1 MSNTIINNK
10 NDIEQSLK
18 LYNEK
23 LAGFLFKDNFKKI
36 IPEIK
41 NIFNIIISAKDSDF
55 SENAFSYLK
64 NIIHIIDSFINKK
77 KRELTLSI
85 LQEICFLLANIK
97 SKKILSEI
105 FSFQNNIINEQGINM
120 NIFDKLISINDFNKN
135 EEFLEHQINLMKSLI
150 LKLDSESI
158 LFFYK
163 NEINYFP
170 ILSKSLLLYDY
181 PDDMI
186 HGAIHNILLL
196 ITKNNNKSLNE
207 YLISFPV
214 ALYYPIIIFDLKK
227 IISELNFIFVKEKNI
242 FEFFEEKHEKLCDIV
257 LYINDILL
265 CNISN
270 INFILINCLLNEIIF
285 PLFNII
291 MSKTKEN
298 ISAINA
304 IYTFSFFVYY
314 IKNDFIIDIISY
326 FLLNNQI
333 PYIFFEKIKK
343 YKYKEI
349 NDEFLKD
356 IISLIKN
363 INDADINDQ
372 IWKRNAD
379 KIKES
384 IGIDLSTGNR
394 CQDNNFD
401 FFKNLMI
408 NIQKNK
414 KNDIDF
420 IENEIFVFLKE
431 LMSSDDENIILNSFI
446 LLYNILNYYKNCD
459 LKSNLFNPFLLL
471 FIDFTKNCNSI
482 KYINDIDIVKI
493 VLNLIKK
500 RNKFRIFTNELI
512 LNTLLLLIKIFCTEK
527 HFFPRAAY
535 NLIKE
540 IKSILK
546 EEINN
551 LKLILNDE
559 SDFLPLNNI
568 FFIYKYF
575 TTQTFDSKILE
586 IMKSYYILTIP
597 FLHSEKN
604 DTIPF
609 YLKEE
614 KSKSNILNNI
624 LLNIFLLLEITQINN
639 NKNNIQFP
647 ILHNEN
653 DKNNTF
659 EIGKLYEKN
668 NIGKE
673 YAFCFIGNNYDDFKF
688 NVQNIKKGLFIFSQF
703 DFYLSEIISKS
714 FKNIEKIKIIS
725 KIPIISLK
733 VLKSQT
739 EENFIEIKDLRND
752 NKTVINCFNNDNTK
766 KVFNYLMLM
775 IRHLIHFKKNEFNNF
790 IKNIENKILI

>member
-18 LYNEK
+18 LYNEN

-105 FSFQNNIINEQGINM
+105 FSFQNNIIDEQGINM

-408 NIQKNK
+408 NIQKNQ

-482 KYINDIDIVKI
+482 KYINDIDMVKI
-493 VLNLIKK
+493 ILNLIKK

-527 HFFPRAAY
+527 HFFPRATY

-604 DTIPF
+604 DGIPF

-639 NKNNIQFP
+639 NKNNIRFP

-714 FKNIEKIKIIS
+714 FKNIEKIKIIT

>member
-1 MSNTIINNK
+1 
-10 NDIEQSLK
+10 
-18 LYNEK
+18 
-23 LAGFLFKDNFKKI
+23 
-36 IPEIK
+36 
-41 NIFNIIISAKDSDF
+41 
-55 SENAFSYLK
+55 
-64 NIIHIIDSFINKK
+64 
-77 KRELTLSI
+77 
-85 LQEICFLLANIK
+85 
-97 SKKILSEI
+97 
-105 FSFQNNIINEQGINM
+105 M

-227 IISELNFIFVKEKNI
+227 IISELNFIFIKEKNI

-471 FIDFTKNCNSI
+471 FIDFTKNGNSI
-482 KYINDIDIVKI
+482 KYINDIDMVKI

-575 TTQTFDSKILE
+575 TTQTIDSKILE

-604 DTIPF
+604 DGIPF

-639 NKNNIQFP
+639 NKNNIRFP

>member
-18 LYNEK
+18 LFNEK

-105 FSFQNNIINEQGINM
+105 FSFQNNIIDEQGINM

-186 HGAIHNILLL
+186 HGAVYNILLL

-304 IYTFSFFVYY
+304 IYIFSFFVYY

-379 KIKES
+379 KIKEN

-446 LLYNILNYYKNCD
+446 LLYNILNYYRNCD

-482 KYINDIDIVKI
+482 KYINDIDMVKI
-493 VLNLIKK
+493 ILNLIKK

-568 FFIYKYF
+568 FFIYKYY

-604 DTIPF
+604 DGIPF

-639 NKNNIQFP
+639 NKNNIRFP

>member
-18 LYNEK
+18 LYNEN

-55 SENAFSYLK
+55 SENSFSYLK

-105 FSFQNNIINEQGINM
+105 FSFQNNIIDEQGINM

-186 HGAIHNILLL
+186 HGAVYNILLL
-196 ITKNNNKSLNE
+196 ITKNKNKSLNE

-408 NIQKNK
+408 NIQKNQ

-482 KYINDIDIVKI
+482 KYINDIDMVKI
-493 VLNLIKK
+493 ILNLIKK

-527 HFFPRAAY
+527 HFFPRATY

-575 TTQTFDSKILE
+575 TTQTFDTKILE

-639 NKNNIQFP
+639 NKNNIRFP

-714 FKNIEKIKIIS
+714 FKNIEKIKIIT

>member
-105 FSFQNNIINEQGINM
+105 FSFQNNIIDEQGINM

-186 HGAIHNILLL
+186 HGAVYNILLL
-196 ITKNNNKSLNE
+196 ITKNKNKSLNE

-446 LLYNILNYYKNCD
+446 LLYNILNYHKNRD
-459 LKSNLFNPFLLL
+459 MKSNLFNPFLLL

-482 KYINDIDIVKI
+482 KYINDIDMVKI

-512 LNTLLLLIKIFCTEK
+512 LNTLLLLIKIFCIEK

-614 KSKSNILNNI
+614 KSKYNILNNI

-714 FKNIEKIKIIS
+714 FKNIEKIKIIT

>member
-105 FSFQNNIINEQGINM
+105 FSFQNNIIDEQGINM

-333 PYIFFEKIKK
+333 PYIFLKK
-343 YKYKEI
+343 
-349 NDEFLKD
+349 
-356 IISLIKN
+356 
-363 INDADINDQ
+363 
-372 IWKRNAD
+372 
-379 KIKES
+379 
-384 IGIDLSTGNR
+384 
-394 CQDNNFD
+394 
-401 FFKNLMI
+401 
-408 NIQKNK
+408 
-414 KNDIDF
+414 
-420 IENEIFVFLKE
+420 
-431 LMSSDDENIILNSFI
+431 
-446 LLYNILNYYKNCD
+446 
-459 LKSNLFNPFLLL
+459 
-471 FIDFTKNCNSI
+471 
-482 KYINDIDIVKI
+482 
-493 VLNLIKK
+493 
-500 RNKFRIFTNELI
+500 
-512 LNTLLLLIKIFCTEK
+512 
-527 HFFPRAAY
+527 
-535 NLIKE
+535 
-540 IKSILK
+540 
-546 EEINN
+546 
-551 LKLILNDE
+551 
-559 SDFLPLNNI
+559 
-568 FFIYKYF
+568 
-575 TTQTFDSKILE
+575 
-586 IMKSYYILTIP
+586 
-597 FLHSEKN
+597 
-604 DTIPF
+604 
-609 YLKEE
+609 
-614 KSKSNILNNI
+614 
-624 LLNIFLLLEITQINN
+624 
-639 NKNNIQFP
+639 
-647 ILHNEN
+647 
-653 DKNNTF
+653 
-659 EIGKLYEKN
+659 
-668 NIGKE
+668 
-673 YAFCFIGNNYDDFKF
+673 
-688 NVQNIKKGLFIFSQF
+688 
-703 DFYLSEIISKS
+703 
-714 FKNIEKIKIIS
+714 
-725 KIPIISLK
+725 
-733 VLKSQT
+733 
-739 EENFIEIKDLRND
+739 
-752 NKTVINCFNNDNTK
+752 
-766 KVFNYLMLM
+766 
-775 IRHLIHFKKNEFNNF
+775 
-790 IKNIENKILI
+790 

>member
-18 LYNEK
+18 LFNEK

-105 FSFQNNIINEQGINM
+105 FSFQNNIIDEQGINM

-242 FEFFEEKHEKLCDIV
+242 FEFFEEKHEKLCDII

-379 KIKES
+379 KIKEN

-446 LLYNILNYYKNCD
+446 LLYNILNYYRNCD

-482 KYINDIDIVKI
+482 KYINDIDMVKI
-493 VLNLIKK
+493 ILNLIKK

-604 DTIPF
+604 DGIPF

-639 NKNNIQFP
+639 NKNNIRFP

>member
-55 SENAFSYLK
+55 SENAFSYL
-64 NIIHIIDSFINKK
+64 NFIIHIIDSFINKK

-482 KYINDIDIVKI
+482 KYINDIDMVKI

-512 LNTLLLLIKIFCTEK
+512 LNTLLLLIKIFCIEK

-604 DTIPF
+604 DGIPF

-639 NKNNIQFP
+639 NKNNIRFP

>member
-41 NIFNIIISAKDSDF
+41 NIFNIIISAKESDF

-105 FSFQNNIINEQGINM
+105 FSFQNNIIDEQGINM

-379 KIKES
+379 KIKEN

-482 KYINDIDIVKI
+482 KYINDIDMVKI

-500 RNKFRIFTNELI
+500 RNKFRLFTNELI

-540 IKSILK
+540 I
-546 EEINN
+546 
-551 LKLILNDE
+551 
-559 SDFLPLNNI
+559 
-568 FFIYKYF
+568 
-575 TTQTFDSKILE
+575 
-586 IMKSYYILTIP
+586 YI
-597 FLHSEKN
+597 
-604 DTIPF
+604 
-609 YLKEE
+609 
-614 KSKSNILNNI
+614 
-624 LLNIFLLLEITQINN
+624 
-639 NKNNIQFP
+639 
-647 ILHNEN
+647 
-653 DKNNTF
+653 
-659 EIGKLYEKN
+659 
-668 NIGKE
+668 
-673 YAFCFIGNNYDDFKF
+673 
-688 NVQNIKKGLFIFSQF
+688 
-703 DFYLSEIISKS
+703 
-714 FKNIEKIKIIS
+714 
-725 KIPIISLK
+725 
-733 VLKSQT
+733 
-739 EENFIEIKDLRND
+739 
-752 NKTVINCFNNDNTK
+752 
-766 KVFNYLMLM
+766 
-775 IRHLIHFKKNEFNNF
+775 
-790 IKNIENKILI
+790 

>member
-18 LYNEK
+18 LYNEN

-105 FSFQNNIINEQGINM
+105 FSFRNNIINEQGINM

-379 KIKES
+379 EIKEN

-500 RNKFRIFTNELI
+500 RNKFLIFTNELI

-527 HFFPRAAY
+527 HFFPRATY

-604 DTIPF
+604 DGIPF

-639 NKNNIQFP
+639 NKNNIRFP

>member
-41 NIFNIIISAKDSDF
+41 NIFNIIISAKESDF

-85 LQEICFLLANIK
+85 LQEICFLLTNIK

-500 RNKFRIFTNELI
+500 RNKFLIFTNELI

-559 SDFLPLNNI
+559 SDFLPL
-568 FFIYKYF
+568 
-575 TTQTFDSKILE
+575 
-586 IMKSYYILTIP
+586 
-597 FLHSEKN
+597 
-604 DTIPF
+604 
-609 YLKEE
+609 
-614 KSKSNILNNI
+614 
-624 LLNIFLLLEITQINN
+624 
-639 NKNNIQFP
+639 
-647 ILHNEN
+647 
-653 DKNNTF
+653 
-659 EIGKLYEKN
+659 
-668 NIGKE
+668 
-673 YAFCFIGNNYDDFKF
+673 
-688 NVQNIKKGLFIFSQF
+688 
-703 DFYLSEIISKS
+703 
-714 FKNIEKIKIIS
+714 
-725 KIPIISLK
+725 
-733 VLKSQT
+733 
-739 EENFIEIKDLRND
+739 
-752 NKTVINCFNNDNTK
+752 
-766 KVFNYLMLM
+766 
-775 IRHLIHFKKNEFNNF
+775 
-790 IKNIENKILI
+790 

>member
-18 LYNEK
+18 LYNEN

-379 KIKES
+379 KIKEN

-500 RNKFRIFTNELI
+500 RNKFLIFTNELI

-604 DTIPF
+604 DGIPF

-639 NKNNIQFP
+639 NKNNIRFP

-714 FKNIEKIKIIS
+714 FKNIEKIKIIT

>member
-18 LYNEK
+18 LFNEK

-105 FSFQNNIINEQGINM
+105 FSFQNNIIDEQGINM

-186 HGAIHNILLL
+186 HGAVYNILLL

-379 KIKES
+379 KIKEN

-446 LLYNILNYYKNCD
+446 LLYNILNYYRNCD

-482 KYINDIDIVKI
+482 KYINDIDMVKI
-493 VLNLIKK
+493 ILNLIKK

-604 DTIPF
+604 DGIPF

-639 NKNNIQFP
+639 NKNNIRFP

>member
-500 RNKFRIFTNELI
+500 RNKFLIFTNELI

-604 DTIPF
+604 DGIPF

-639 NKNNIQFP
+639 NKNNIRFP

>member
-105 FSFQNNIINEQGINM
+105 FSFQNNIIDEQGINM

-500 RNKFRIFTNELI
+500 RNKFLIFTNELI

-551 LKLILNDE
+551 LKLILKDE

-604 DTIPF
+604 DGIPF

-639 NKNNIQFP
+639 NKNNIRFP

-714 FKNIEKIKIIS
+714 FKNIEKIKIIT

>member
-105 FSFQNNIINEQGINM
+105 FSFRNNIINEQGINM

-379 KIKES
+379 KIKEN

-482 KYINDIDIVKI
+482 KYINDIDMVKI

-568 FFIYKYF
+568 FFIYKYY

-604 DTIPF
+604 DGIPF

-624 LLNIFLLLEITQINN
+624 LLNIFLILEIAQINN
-639 NKNNIQFP
+639 NKNNIRFP

>member
-18 LYNEK
+18 LYNEN

-446 LLYNILNYYKNCD
+446 LLYNILNYYRNCD

-575 TTQTFDSKILE
+575 TTQTFDSKILK

-597 FLHSEKN
+597 FLHSENN

-639 NKNNIQFP
+639 NKNNIRFP

-714 FKNIEKIKIIS
+714 FKNIEKIKIIT

>member
-85 LQEICFLLANIK
+85 LQEICFLLTNIK

-105 FSFQNNIINEQGINM
+105 FSFQNNIIDEQGINM

-500 RNKFRIFTNELI
+500 RNKFLIFTNELI

-604 DTIPF
+604 DGIPF

-639 NKNNIQFP
+639 NKNNIRFP

-714 FKNIEKIKIIS
+714 FKNIEKIKIIT

>member
-64 NIIHIIDSFINKK
+64 KIIHIIDSFINKK

-105 FSFQNNIINEQGINM
+105 FSFQNNIIDEQGINM

-196 ITKNNNKSLNE
+196 ITKNKNKSLNE

-471 FIDFTKNCNSI
+471 FIDFTKNCNFI

-512 LNTLLLLIKIFCTEK
+512 LNTLLLLINIFCTEK
-527 HFFPRAAY
+527 HFFPRATY

-559 SDFLPLNNI
+559 L
-568 FFIYKYF
+568 
-575 TTQTFDSKILE
+575 
-586 IMKSYYILTIP
+586 
-597 FLHSEKN
+597 
-604 DTIPF
+604 
-609 YLKEE
+609 
-614 KSKSNILNNI
+614 
-624 LLNIFLLLEITQINN
+624 
-639 NKNNIQFP
+639 
-647 ILHNEN
+647 
-653 DKNNTF
+653 
-659 EIGKLYEKN
+659 
-668 NIGKE
+668 
-673 YAFCFIGNNYDDFKF
+673 
-688 NVQNIKKGLFIFSQF
+688 
-703 DFYLSEIISKS
+703 
-714 FKNIEKIKIIS
+714 
-725 KIPIISLK
+725 
-733 VLKSQT
+733 
-739 EENFIEIKDLRND
+739 
-752 NKTVINCFNNDNTK
+752 
-766 KVFNYLMLM
+766 
-775 IRHLIHFKKNEFNNF
+775 
-790 IKNIENKILI
+790 

>member
-1 MSNTIINNK
+1 
-10 NDIEQSLK
+10 
-18 LYNEK
+18 
-23 LAGFLFKDNFKKI
+23 
-36 IPEIK
+36 
-41 NIFNIIISAKDSDF
+41 
-55 SENAFSYLK
+55 
-64 NIIHIIDSFINKK
+64 
-77 KRELTLSI
+77 
-85 LQEICFLLANIK
+85 
-97 SKKILSEI
+97 
-105 FSFQNNIINEQGINM
+105 
-120 NIFDKLISINDFNKN
+120 
-135 EEFLEHQINLMKSLI
+135 
-150 LKLDSESI
+150 
-158 LFFYK
+158 
-163 NEINYFP
+163 
-170 ILSKSLLLYDY
+170 
-181 PDDMI
+181 
-186 HGAIHNILLL
+186 
-196 ITKNNNKSLNE
+196 
-207 YLISFPV
+207 
-214 ALYYPIIIFDLKK
+214 
-227 IISELNFIFVKEKNI
+227 
-242 FEFFEEKHEKLCDIV
+242 
-257 LYINDILL
+257 
-265 CNISN
+265 
-270 INFILINCLLNEIIF
+270 
-285 PLFNII
+285 
-291 MSKTKEN
+291 
-298 ISAINA
+298 
-304 IYTFSFFVYY
+304 
-314 IKNDFIIDIISY
+314 
-326 FLLNNQI
+326 
-333 PYIFFEKIKK
+333 
-343 YKYKEI
+343 
-349 NDEFLKD
+349 
-356 IISLIKN
+356 
-363 INDADINDQ
+363 
-372 IWKRNAD
+372 
-379 KIKES
+379 
-384 IGIDLSTGNR
+384 
-394 CQDNNFD
+394 
-401 FFKNLMI
+401 
-408 NIQKNK
+408 
-414 KNDIDF
+414 
-420 IENEIFVFLKE
+420 
-431 LMSSDDENIILNSFI
+431 
-446 LLYNILNYYKNCD
+446 
-459 LKSNLFNPFLLL
+459 
-471 FIDFTKNCNSI
+471 
-482 KYINDIDIVKI
+482 
-493 VLNLIKK
+493 
-500 RNKFRIFTNELI
+500 
-512 LNTLLLLIKIFCTEK
+512 LLLIKIFCTEK

-604 DTIPF
+604 DGIPF

-639 NKNNIQFP
+639 NKNNIRFP

-714 FKNIEKIKIIS
+714 FKNIEKIKIIT

>member
-105 FSFQNNIINEQGINM
+105 FSFQNNIIDEQGINM

-500 RNKFRIFTNELI
+500 RNKFLIFTNELI

-527 HFFPRAAY
+527 HFFPRATY

-604 DTIPF
+604 DGIPF

-624 LLNIFLLLEITQINN
+624 LMNIFLLLEITQINN

>member
-1 MSNTIINNK
+1 M
-10 NDIEQSLK
+10 
-18 LYNEK
+18 
-23 LAGFLFKDNFKKI
+23 
-36 IPEIK
+36 
-41 NIFNIIISAKDSDF
+41 
-55 SENAFSYLK
+55 
-64 NIIHIIDSFINKK
+64 
-77 KRELTLSI
+77 
-85 LQEICFLLANIK
+85 
-97 SKKILSEI
+97 
-105 FSFQNNIINEQGINM
+105 
-120 NIFDKLISINDFNKN
+120 
-135 EEFLEHQINLMKSLI
+135 
-150 LKLDSESI
+150 
-158 LFFYK
+158 
-163 NEINYFP
+163 
-170 ILSKSLLLYDY
+170 
-181 PDDMI
+181 
-186 HGAIHNILLL
+186 

-604 DTIPF
+604 DGIPF

-639 NKNNIQFP
+639 NKNNIRFP

>member
-18 LYNEK
+18 LYNEN

-500 RNKFRIFTNELI
+500 RNKFLIFTNELI

-568 FFIYKYF
+568 FFIYKYY

-604 DTIPF
+604 DGIPF

-639 NKNNIQFP
+639 NKNNIRFP

>member
-500 RNKFRIFTNELI
+500 RNKFLIFTNELI

-604 DTIPF
+604 DGIPF

-639 NKNNIQFP
+639 NKNNIRFP

-714 FKNIEKIKIIS
+714 FKNIEKIKIIT

>member
-105 FSFQNNIINEQGINM
+105 FSFQNNIIDEQGINM

-482 KYINDIDIVKI
+482 KYINDIDMVKI

-604 DTIPF
+604 DGIPF

-639 NKNNIQFP
+639 NKNNIRFP

-714 FKNIEKIKIIS
+714 FKNIEKIKIIT

>member
-105 FSFQNNIINEQGINM
+105 FSFQNNIIDEQGINM

-604 DTIPF
+604 DGIPF

-639 NKNNIQFP
+639 NKNNIRFP

>member
-18 LYNEK
+18 LYNEN

-379 KIKES
+379 KIKEN

-446 LLYNILNYYKNCD
+446 LLYNILNYYRNCD

-500 RNKFRIFTNELI
+500 RNKFLIFTNELI

-604 DTIPF
+604 DGIPF

-639 NKNNIQFP
+639 NKNNIRFP

-714 FKNIEKIKIIS
+714 FKNIEKIKIIT

>member
-55 SENAFSYLK
+55 SENSFSYLK

-105 FSFQNNIINEQGINM
+105 FSFQNKIIDEQGINM

-186 HGAIHNILLL
+186 HGAVYNILLL
-196 ITKNNNKSLNE
+196 ITKNKNKSLNE

-482 KYINDIDIVKI
+482 KYINDIDMVKI

-512 LNTLLLLIKIFCTEK
+512 LNTLLLLIKIFCIEK

-614 KSKSNILNNI
+614 KSKYNILNNI

-714 FKNIEKIKIIS
+714 FKNIEKIKIIT